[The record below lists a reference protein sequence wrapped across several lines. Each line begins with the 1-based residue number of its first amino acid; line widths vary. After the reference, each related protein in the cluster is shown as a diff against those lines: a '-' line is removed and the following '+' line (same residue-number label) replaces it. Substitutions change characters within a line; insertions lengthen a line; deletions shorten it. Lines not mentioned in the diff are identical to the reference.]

1 MKNAKNVE
9 NFIRS
14 IFEVYGL
21 NYGEYFSAF
30 TADDE
35 KVELPMVIDGA
46 LDMAMVSR
54 AAEILGEDVE
64 DLLTLNRK
72 KAAKWQIK
80 FPYIE
85 YKQAFE
91 DICNRAYYRND
102 YDTIRLMEVIWDV
115 ECPRKAMRFDD
126 KAVTERL
133 RSLLKEYNKFAPGT
147 FHDGATIKQLRI
159 HTATF
164 CHFAELEQMMAS
176 FFEMIERTRGL
187 FFKALGQDLDAEE
200 IKEYNILV
208 SVLGI
213 RDRYIPKKGSLHY
226 SMLRKLAPIYKA
238 EKRTDF
244 FDYVM
249 LDPAKDIAPWR
260 CSEFVLN
267 RDMVQD
273 YVNVFPGAKKAMREY
288 ALLVTQFHCSFA
300 WSDAAPL
307 SYTSADDNPI
317 YEIGKMMQHMRLCE
331 DYGGLEPTSIYVPK
345 TVEEIG
351 TDGVYADILNQLAGS
366 VAKGGVTA
374 PGGLLEK
381 PLDIPKFMSRISTL
395 GGNSYE

>member
-1 MKNAKNVE
+1 
-9 NFIRS
+9 
-14 IFEVYGL
+14 
-21 NYGEYFSAF
+21 
-30 TADDE
+30 
-35 KVELPMVIDGA
+35 
-46 LDMAMVSR
+46 
-54 AAEILGEDVE
+54 
-64 DLLTLNRK
+64 
-72 KAAKWQIK
+72 
-80 FPYIE
+80 
-85 YKQAFE
+85 
-91 DICNRAYYRND
+91 
-102 YDTIRLMEVIWDV
+102 
-115 ECPRKAMRFDD
+115 
-126 KAVTERL
+126 
-133 RSLLKEYNKFAPGT
+133 
-147 FHDGATIKQLRI
+147 
-159 HTATF
+159 
-164 CHFAELEQMMAS
+164 MAS
-176 FFEMIERTRGL
+176 LREMIERTRGL
-187 FFKALGQDLDAEE
+187 FVKALGQNLDAGE

-213 RDRYIPKKGSLHY
+213 RDRYISKKGSLHY

-351 TDGVYADILNQLAGS
+351 TDGV
-366 VAKGGVTA
+366 
-374 PGGLLEK
+374 
-381 PLDIPKFMSRISTL
+381 
-395 GGNSYE
+395 